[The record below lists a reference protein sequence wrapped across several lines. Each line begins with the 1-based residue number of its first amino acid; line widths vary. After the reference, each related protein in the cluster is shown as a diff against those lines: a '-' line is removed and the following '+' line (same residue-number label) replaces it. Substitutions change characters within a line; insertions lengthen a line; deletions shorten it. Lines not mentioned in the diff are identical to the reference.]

1 MKKTSVWALLAL
13 ACSAS
18 NVFGQ
23 LASDK
28 NERYQIESDSL
39 IIGHSKTTTIVF
51 PHAIKSVDRG
61 SNAVL
66 VQKVKGIEN
75 ILQLKAAYADFNE
88 TNLTVVTSDG
98 QLYSFVL
105 NYNEKDAMLN
115 WAIRKTKQGIVADL
129 GLSEKENEAELQ
141 SFAELASH
149 ENKNLD
155 GVKDNKNGMKLQLTG
170 LFIHQDIMYYRINV
184 ANNTDVNY
192 DISQFR
198 FFIRDQKKAKRTAS
212 QEIEVTPSYVH
223 NRVTVIESRSEVCL
237 VFALEKLTI
246 PDKKYLAIQLMES
259 KGARHLELQVRN
271 KKMLQLA
278 VLPSL

>member
-1 MKKTSVWALLAL
+1 MKKISLRVLMLLV
-13 ACSAS
+13 CSTG

-23 LASDK
+23 LSSDK
-28 NERYQIESDSL
+28 HERYQIESDSL

-66 VQKVKGIEN
+66 VQKVKGFEN
-75 ILQLKAAYADFNE
+75 ILQLKAAYADFSE

-105 NYNEKDAMLN
+105 NYNEKEAMLN
-115 WAIRKTKQGIVADL
+115 WAIRKSKQGVQADL

-141 SFAELASH
+141 SYAELASQ
-149 ENKNLD
+149 EIKTLE
-155 GVKDNKNGMKLQLTG
+155 GVKDNQDGIKLQLTG
-170 LFIHQDIMYYRINV
+170 LFIHQDVMYYRIKVENDS
-184 ANNTDVNY
+184 DVNY

-212 QEIEVTPSYVH
+212 QEIEIIPTYIH
-223 NRVTVIESRSEVCL
+223 NSVAVIGSRSEVCL

-278 VLPSL
+278 VLPAL

>member
-1 MKKTSVWALLAL
+1 MKKTSVWVLLVL
-13 ACSAS
+13 VCSAG

-23 LASDK
+23 LSSDK
-28 NERYQIESDSL
+28 GDRYQIESDSL

-61 SNAVL
+61 SDAVL

-98 QLYSFVL
+98 QLFSFVL

-115 WAIRKTKQGIVADL
+115 WAIRKTKQGIVMDL

-141 SFAELASH
+141 SYAELAAH
-149 ENKNLD
+149 ENRKLK
-155 GVKDNKNGMKLQLTG
+155 GVIANKFGVKLQLSG
-170 LFIHQDIMYYRINV
+170 LFIHQDVMYYRINV
-184 ANNTDVNY
+184 TNYSDVNY

-198 FFIRDQKKAKRTAS
+198 FFIRDQKKPKRTAS
-212 QEIEVTPSYVH
+212 QEIEIIPSYIH
-223 NRVTVIESRSEVCL
+223 NSVAVIGGRSEVCV